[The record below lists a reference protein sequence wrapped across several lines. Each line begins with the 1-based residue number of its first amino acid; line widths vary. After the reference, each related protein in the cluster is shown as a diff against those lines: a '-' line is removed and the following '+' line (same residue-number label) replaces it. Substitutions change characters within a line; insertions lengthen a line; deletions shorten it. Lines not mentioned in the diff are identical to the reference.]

1 MVKCIPFCPTEI
13 GINYMIPFRIIHFNQ
28 IKTAIAILLFLTIP
42 VIKLFAQEQKITL
55 KLEEGHEYIFE
66 TKRLVYQM
74 KLDGS
79 KGPAHIYKKVLRVI
93 VEKSFPDDSLIVSVN
108 YLENYDEHPTVATKI
123 DRTDYKY
130 PNFIEGY
137 SLNEIG
143 DPFEGFL
150 SLSNITFLID
160 LQKRKIEIYNKEEL
174 LEKFNQRLTE
184 LGLDRQIVEK
194 ESKLFEK
201 DVLSDNGYFNPAS
214 YIEFLLFCHNAK
226 ITPENKLINSLPD
239 EKLVVREKRGGISN
253 FSDDGFEKLIPG
265 KTHLKFW
272 VDLNNGLI
280 TNYLEIRKDSITSK
294 IERLINDY
302 FWTVREKQIKLLRS
316 EKIPPDKILI
326 SGKIENPLSEK
337 VHIQFLDEP
346 FGVTMKKITVMLDDD
361 GKFNTKIDYSHSGF
375 VFIENENNNK
385 HNPPGTFLF
394 YASPGDTIHFEAKGN
409 ALTWDVDF
417 AGTRVVEARLL
428 NRLQSEI
435 KISDNKSI
443 FLRRT
448 NKILDDEIWYSGY
461 RNDDYGFVPRLTE
474 KILDALEEGENIV
487 EEYKDKL
494 DNKTFSFI
502 SNELKCYFY
511 ASILNSI
518 QREIISYGRWLTDKK
533 NTLDDYTR
541 IKDKINKIQIHDIY
555 NDYGLYSRK
564 LVSYYLDYNF
574 NLISNNDFRRIIS
587 YRVVRHPFDLNQHI
601 QFARMILSGSRFYR
615 EVAGTISET
624 FEQSQV
630 LPGDQVSWYR
640 EQIAADNLDLIIR
653 RCNDAEIVEKA
664 RDILRQYRDILKGNQ
679 IPSLVFY
686 NRDSIR
692 VPIDRLI
699 EDGPSV
705 IYFSSNWIGKRY
717 KLDELAE
724 KYPDIKFVMITDGS
738 NFREWKEYNDR
749 AEPLIEQ
756 YLLQTDSTTI
766 KDIFLKSQIFL
777 NFNKKGELIN
787 YSQSVDQAISQ
798 ALASLDQ
805 KKELDVSQLKTLIAI
820 LGFLLLIFVIILIL
834 WKWRVRKRFK
844 LEEQKRRLRE
854 LELTA
859 IRSQMNP
866 HFLFNCLNS
875 VQNLVQKNMNREA
888 HLYLADFAG
897 LIRKVLQN
905 SEKEEVPLAE
915 EIEMVK
921 QYLNLEQLR
930 FGFEYN
936 ISVKKDIDTNNTMVP
951 SMLLQPFV
959 ENAVIHGLQTKTGNR
974 ELKIEVARAT
984 ALTGEKHFTP
994 TELSEYKNRSTIK
1007 SSQSG
1012 PDHTEHEKKSKPLP
1026 DMPGKTNEIQGI
1038 LISLEDNGIGRE
1050 AAKNQ
1055 GGAKNGKGSKL
1066 LKERLEILSQKQK
1079 EKYNLEIIDLKDNE
1093 ATGTRVE
1100 IFIPEER

>member
-1 MVKCIPFCPTEI
+1 MKPVF
-13 GINYMIPFRIIHFNQ
+13 
-28 IKTAIAILLFLTIP
+28 AVLLFLAIP
-42 VIKLFAQEQKITL
+42 VINLVAQEQTISL
-55 KLEEGHEYIFE
+55 KLKEGHEYVFE
-66 TKRLVYQM
+66 TTRFLYKM

-79 KGPAHIYKKVLRVI
+79 KGPGFIYKKVLRVTT
-93 VEKSFPDDSLIVSVN
+93 EKSFSDDSLIVSVN
-108 YLENYDEHPTVATKI
+108 YLENYDEHPTVPTKI
-123 DRTDYKY
+123 DRTDYLY

-143 DPFEGFL
+143 DTFEGFL
-150 SLSNITFLID
+150 SLSNITFLIN
-160 LQKRKIEIYNKEEL
+160 LQKRKIKIYNKKEL
-174 LEKFNQRLTE
+174 FEKFNQRLTE
-184 LGLDRQIVEK
+184 LGMDRQIVDEQ
-194 ESKLFEK
+194 SKLFKEE
-201 DVLSDNGYFNPAS
+201 VLSDNGQFNPAG
-214 YIEFLLFCHNAK
+214 YIEFLLFCHNAR
-226 ITPENKLINSLPD
+226 ITPDNKLINSLPD

-280 TNYLEIRKDSITSK
+280 TNYLEIRKDSITSN
-294 IERLINDY
+294 IERLMNDY

-316 EKIPPDKILI
+316 GKIPPGKLVI

-346 FGVTMKKITVMLDDD
+346 FGVTMKKITVMLDNE
-361 GKFNTKIDYSHSGF
+361 GKFNTKIDYSHNGF

-394 YASPGDTIHFEAKGN
+394 YASPGDTIHFEAIGN
-409 ALTWDVDF
+409 ALPWNVNF
-417 AGTRVVEARLL
+417 SGTRVAEARLL
-428 NRLQSEI
+428 YRLQSEI
-435 KISDNKSI
+435 RISDNKSI

-448 NKILDDEIWYSGY
+448 NKILDDEFWYSGFGH
-461 RNDDYGFVPRLTE
+461 DEDGFIPRLTE
-474 KILDALEEGENIV
+474 KILDALQEGENIL

-518 QREIISYGRWLTDKK
+518 QREIVAYGRWLTDKK
-533 NTLDDYTR
+533 STLDDYTR
-541 IKDKINKIQIHDIY
+541 IKDKVNKIQIHDIY

-564 LVSYYLDYNF
+564 LVSYYLDYYF

-587 YRVVRHPFDLNQHI
+587 YGVVRYPFDLNQYI
-601 QFARMILSGSRFYR
+601 QFARMVLSGSQFYR

-630 LPGDQVSWYR
+630 LPGDQVKWYH
-640 EQIAADNLDLIIR
+640 EQIAAENLDLIIR
-653 RCNDAEIVEKA
+653 RCNDPEIVEKA
-664 RDILRQYRDILKGNQ
+664 RDILRQYRVILKENQ
-679 IPSLVFY
+679 IPSLILY

-692 VPIDRLI
+692 VTFDRLI
-699 EDGPSV
+699 KNGPSV
-705 IYFSSNWIGKRY
+705 IYFSSNWIGNRY
-717 KLDELAE
+717 ELDELAE
-724 KYPDIKFVMITDGS
+724 KYPEIKFAMITDGS

-749 AEPLIEQ
+749 AEPMIEH
-756 YLLQTDSTTI
+756 YLLKTDTTTI
-766 KDIFLKSQIFL
+766 KDIFLKSKIFL
-777 NFNKKGELIN
+777 IFNKKGELIN
-787 YSQSVDQAISQ
+787 YSQSVDEATRL
-798 ALASLDQ
+798 ALNSLDR
-805 KKELDVSQLKTLIAI
+805 KKELNTTQLKTIIVI
-820 LGFLLLIFVIILIL
+820 LGLFLFLIFTFLIL
-834 WKWRVRKRFK
+834 WKWRVRKRFQK
-844 LEEQKRRLRE
+844 EEQKRRLRE

-888 HLYLADFAG
+888 HLYLSDFAG

-905 SEKEEVPLAE
+905 SEKEEVALAE

-930 FGFEYN
+930 FGFDYN
-936 ISVKKDIDTNNTMVP
+936 ISVEKDIDTNNTMVP
-951 SMLLQPFV
+951 SMILQPFA
-959 ENAVIHGLQTKTGNR
+959 ENAAIHGLQTKEGIR
-974 ELKIEVARAT
+974 ELKIEVARAIVVPGKKHYIVKGSIAEKESNAAKSGEST
-984 ALTGEKHFTP
+984 LTGTDDKDI
-994 TELSEYKNRSTIK
+994 SETTSTVIHRK
-1007 SSQSG
+1007 
-1012 PDHTEHEKKSKPLP
+1012 E
-1026 DMPGKTNEIQGI
+1026 NEIQGI
-1038 LISLEDNGIGRE
+1038 LISIEDNGIGRE
-1050 AAKNQ
+1050 AAKNL

-1079 EKYNLEIIDLKDNE
+1079 ENYHLEIIDLKDNG

-1100 IFIPEER
+1100 IFIPEEK